1 MIRVKRIYDPPKPA
15 DGYRILVDRLW
26 PRGISKA
33 EAKIDLWCREI
44 APSGGLRKWFAH
56 VSGRWTLFQQRYR
69 KELKGQTD
77 LVRTIKD
84 LEKKKGTVT
93 LVYAAADELR
103 NNAAVL
109 CSFLRSVPAERKPV
123 AAGRQRRKELPVH
136 S

>member
-1 MIRVKRIYDPPKPA
+1 MIRVKRIYDPPRPA

-44 APSGGLRKWFAH
+44 APSGALRKWFAH
-56 VSGRWTLFQQRYR
+56 IPGRWASFQQRYR
-69 KELKGQTD
+69 KELKAKMD
-77 LVRTIKD
+77 VVRTIKD

-93 LVYAAADELR
+93 LVYAAADEQR
-103 NNAAVL
+103 NNAIVL
-109 CSFLRSVPAERKPV
+109 PNFLRSVPAERKP
-123 AAGRQRRKELPVH
+123 ATAGRQRQKELPVH